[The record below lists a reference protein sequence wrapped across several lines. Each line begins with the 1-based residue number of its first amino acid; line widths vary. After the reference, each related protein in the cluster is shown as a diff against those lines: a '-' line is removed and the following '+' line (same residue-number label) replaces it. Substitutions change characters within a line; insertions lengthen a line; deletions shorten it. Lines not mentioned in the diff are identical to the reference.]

1 MTYAPV
7 GSLDAEAQAG
17 QVSGTDAALWCP
29 VRVLLAEDDDDLRW
43 ALADLLR
50 RAGYDVDAV
59 ANGARLVDELA
70 ACLLPGGRPPDVI
83 ITDVRMPAFNG
94 LRVLEGFRAAGWS
107 TPFILIT
114 AFGDD
119 ATRSRAQRAGATA
132 LLEKPFPAEQL
143 EALVREAVSPTT

>member
-1 MTYAPV
+1 
-7 GSLDAEAQAG
+7 
-17 QVSGTDAALWCP
+17 
-29 VRVLLAEDDDDLRW
+29 LAEDDDELRW

-50 RAGYDVDAV
+50 RGGYDVEAV
-59 ANGARLVDELA
+59 ANGAKLVDELA

-83 ITDVRMPAFNG
+83 VTDIRMPAFNG

-119 ATRSRAQRAGATA
+119 ALRARAERAGATA
-132 LLEKPFPAEQL
+132 LLEKPFLPEEL
-143 EALVREAVSPTT
+143 EAIVRHAVSPTT